1 MQNVKIQRKYTRKV
15 KSFTLK
21 TKHQITKQLSERIET
36 HITKSSVK
44 QKKKDYYENEASKL
58 TSMSNDS
65 PRKFW
70 KYVKNLKKKSKT
82 NKDELNVN
90 VFFEHFKR
98 MSNSLRLEG
107 DHVNESRENIG
118 VNINIR

>member
-1 MQNVKIQRKYTRKV
+1 M
-15 KSFTLK
+15 
-21 TKHQITKQLSERIET
+21 

-44 QKKKDYYENEASKL
+44 QKKNYYENEASKL

-70 KYVKNLKKKSKT
+70 KYVKNPKNKSKT
-82 NKDELNVN
+82 NNDELNVN

-107 DHVNESRENIG
+107 DYVNESRENIG